1 MSNNRKKIRF
11 PDKNI
16 YSNNNSFFITI
27 CVQDKRCIFGEVVNF
42 INHGV
47 GEKLVSPV
55 LGVPQRELKFVPTEI
70 GSIVIDI
77 WLSLSDIFENIIME
91 DFVIMPNHIHG
102 IMTFLDKPISKITTQ
117 ETNLSDI
124 ISKFKSISWYHINK
138 QFVGEPLRFHKEY
151 RILTSNEISMVDEN
165 KVYRNIKYHGNG
177 KRSPTSFP
185 SFWQKS
191 FYERVIRNDAD
202 LSRIR
207 EYIFNNPGSWKLDIL
222 NPRAPIA
229 NKLGFINT

>member
-1 MSNNRKKIRF
+1 MNNNRKKLRL

-27 CVQDKRCIFGEVVNF
+27 CVQDKRCIFGEVDSKNVKH
-42 INHGV
+42 HGNV
-47 GEKLVSPV
+47 KHSPTGE
-55 LGVPQRELKFVPTEI
+55 
-70 GSIVIDI
+70 IVKQE
-77 WLSLSDIFENIIME
+77 WLNLPNIFENIIME

-207 EYIFNNPGSWKLDIL
+207 EYIFNNPTNWQLDEL
-222 NPRAPIA
+222 NSKDNQKIV
-229 NKLGFINT
+229 